1 MRNPVLVTDT
11 IRNSKNSCSK
21 KEIQQLTSIA
31 WGTMCKVVDTLVAN
45 GYLYTRKDT
54 SPKTRGRPMIP
65 ICINAQSAYFM
76 GFDIGASRTRVVVC
90 DLNFNVVFRQEFATP
105 YYKNSD
111 SFFNWVFEAFDK
123 VVDSGAFEREK
134 LKGITLAVSGNVDP
148 ENGIIV
154 SGGNWGVKWGTNL
167 PVVEKLSAYA
177 NVPVSAL
184 SAPTA
189 GVWAEYQFGR
199 WHGCGNLITVGLG
212 VGIGAGIVSNNRLLV
227 SHPKCQVGY
236 IGHMLIPGND
246 HICTCGF
253 RGCLESYSGGGYL
266 TNVAKEIV
274 PNRPELY
281 SAEALDKAA
290 EAGDKDAVAI
300 MSKAA
305 SYNAVGI
312 ASMIQLYSPDALIFS
327 GGQCKKDG
335 FLFNQTLTELKNI
348 LPPERLSRFE
358 IGLTSL
364 ENYQSAL
371 GAARIAYEKFF

>member
-1 MRNPVLVTDT
+1 MRNPVLVTDS
-11 IRNSKNSCSK
+11 IRNNNSSCSK
-21 KEIQQLTSIA
+21 KEIQQLTGIA
-31 WGTMCKVVDTLVAN
+31 WGTMCKVVDSLLAR
-45 GYLYTRKDT
+45 GYLYTRKDEH
-54 SPKTRGRPMIP
+54 PKTRGRPMIP
-65 ICINAQSAYFM
+65 ICINADTAYFM
-76 GFDIGASRTRVVVC
+76 GFDIGAKHTRIVVC
-90 DLNFNVVFRQEFATP
+90 DLNFDTVFSEEFDTP
-105 YYKNSD
+105 YYKNPEK
-111 SFFNWVFEAFDK
+111 FFKWLYELFD
-123 VVDSGAFEREK
+123 VVVENGEFDRAK

-148 ENGIIV
+148 DNAIIV

-167 PVVEKLSAYA
+167 PAGEKLSSYSG
-177 NVPVSAL
+177 VPVSAL

-189 GVWAEYQFGR
+189 GVWAEYHFGR
-199 WHGCGNLITVGLG
+199 WRGCGNLITVGLG

-246 HICTCGF
+246 HVCTCGF

-266 TNVAKEIV
+266 ANVAKEVV

-281 SAEALDKAA
+281 SAEALDFAA
-290 EAGDKDAVAI
+290 ENGDKDAIAI

-327 GGQCKKDG
+327 GRQCREDG

-348 LPPERLSRFE
+348 LPPERLSRFD

-364 ENYQSAL
+364 GSYQSAL